1 MAATYDLISSQ
12 TVNTSSVA
20 FTDISSGYTDLI
32 LQATFTMSAGGD
44 AYVRFNSVSTAIYEF
59 LGAGTQNPSGTQIF
73 EVVNSGGGQ
82 QQLPIVGTPN
92 SQQQSNNPNTFEL
105 FIPSYSQDSYAKA
118 GMLNASY
125 ITDRSAPRNNTKV
138 CAWRWDNSSVINRID
153 VYTSSANIVGTLN
166 LYGILAANA

>member
-12 TVNTSSVA
+12 TVNSGTVTFSS
-20 FTDISSGYTDLI
+20 ISSGYTDLI
-32 LQATFTMSAGGD
+32 LQATFLMSSGGD
-44 AYVRFNSVSTAIYEF
+44 AYVRFNNVSTAIYEF

-82 QQLPIVGTPN
+82 QQIPIIGTPN
-92 SQQQSNNPNTFEL
+92 SQQQSDNPNSFEL

-125 ITDRSAPRNNTKV
+125 ITARSAPRNNTKV
-138 CAWRWDNSSVINRID
+138 CAWRWDNSSIINRID
-153 VYTSSANIVGTLN
+153 VFTSSGNIQGTLN
-166 LYGILAANA
+166 LYGITAA